1 MIANHLP
8 PKTLQMKCSLENIF
22 QHWLQVQTPDNS
34 SIFKRFYGIF
44 STPATPEETA
54 HLRSAKT
61 LSWRISS
68 AQGSRII
75 TKPGGL
81 SCSPSSSTSA
91 FWRPRRLCFVFFLQ
105 IRWVE
110 KNPRLKHL
118 CGIFF
123 DAWKSLAPGFVWNG
137 NNGMSEWTMWYKV
150 QKTSIK
156 RAQWVL
162 GWSNMGFPF
171 HGL

>member
-91 FWRPRRLCFVFFLQ
+91 FWRPRRLCFVFFFADPMSGKKPE
-105 IRWVE
+105 VE
-110 KNPRLKHL
+110 TFLWD
-118 CGIFF
+118 FF
-123 DAWKSLAPGFVWNG
+123 WCLEITGARFCLEWKQWNVRM
-137 NNGMSEWTMWYKV
+137 NYVIQSPKD
-150 QKTSIK
+150 
-156 RAQWVL
+156 L
-162 GWSNMGFPF
+162 
-171 HGL
+171 H